1 MNSILSILS
10 KADDSFSGEAT
21 LPLIGGRLEESAC
34 FLGIGVGCEHVTAG
48 EEDPGAMSTW
58 EASSP
63 SSQDVEEAFD
73 VERLWLGVL
82 DECLVRDFV
91 QAWMPR
97 ALPLLVV
104 LDSLPFRGIVE
115 LLKPPVSSFGQDCP
129 VFLCVSG

>member
-1 MNSILSILS
+1 
-10 KADDSFSGEAT
+10 
-21 LPLIGGRLEESAC
+21 
-34 FLGIGVGCEHVTAG
+34 
-48 EEDPGAMSTW
+48 MSTW

-115 LLKPPVSSFGQDCP
+115 LLKLKVRHNGLLGRPLAAAGAARLIGYRRQVK
-129 VFLCVSG
+129 